1 MGDEMYEEGYEEG
14 MEDAMGGDFEGG
26 DFGD

>member
-1 MGDEMYEEGYEEG
+1 MGGEMYEEGYEEG

-26 DFGD
+26 DMGD